1 MRTPDFWRRSAAA
14 PARLLAPLASLYGA
28 VAGWRMGRRGPRA
41 GLPTICI
48 GGFTIGGDGKTPA
61 ALAIAGVLAGMG
73 ERPAFLTRGYGG
85 TRIAREPFAVD
96 LDRHGVCEAGDEPL
110 LLARLAPTIVAAD
123 RLAGAVLAKGLA
135 VSVLV
140 LDDGLQSRRLQ
151 PDFALAVVDA
161 QYGAGNGLCLPA
173 GPLRA
178 PLARQIEA
186 VNAVLTIGRGAAG
199 DAIVRLARAAGK
211 RVFHAR
217 LEPDRQAAARL
228 AAMRVYAF
236 AGVARPAKFLASLRE
251 IGADV
256 AGFRWFPDHH
266 IFTAR
271 EIAALQREARRKGA
285 TLVATEK
292 DAARMAA
299 KDAAI
304 EILPVKAVFE
314 EPGAIEEALAQALRR
329 STTRAGCTK
338 RDPNCLLIN

>member
-1 MRTPDFWRRSAAA
+1 
-14 PARLLAPLASLYGA
+14 
-28 VAGWRMGRRGPRA
+28 MGRPGARA

-48 GGFTIGGDGKTPA
+48 GGLTIGGDGKTPT
-61 ALAIAGVLAGMG
+61 ALAVADLLAGMG
-73 ERPAFLTRGYGG
+73 ERPAFLTRGYGRSG
-85 TRIAREPFAVD
+85 REQPFVID
-96 LDRHGVCEAGDEPL
+96 LDRHGVREAGDEPL

-161 QYGAGNGLCLPA
+161 EYGAGNGLCLPA

-186 VNAVLTIGRGAAG
+186 VDAVLTIGRGAAG

-217 LEPDRQAAARL
+217 LEPDRQAAAHL

-271 EIAALQREARRKGA
+271 EIAALQGEARRKDA
-285 TLVATEK
+285 RLVATEK
-292 DAARMAA
+292 DAARIAA
-299 KDAAI
+299 TDAAI
-304 EILPVKAVFE
+304 EILPVRVVFE
-314 EPGAIEEALAQALRR
+314 EPGAIEEALAEALGRARPRSEAGQPRFFCPDQVDPPRR
-329 STTRAGCTK
+329 YPPKTGPYRLF
-338 RDPNCLLIN
+338 RRP